1 MTNRWQVPVL
11 VAVALGGWPVRAA
24 APTVEKQAHGATI
37 RFDSGALRLEVWS
50 SRVVRATYA
59 QGTEIP
65 VIHSLS
71 VISAAAAVPFEIKET
86 PAAVDLSTRAL
97 RAHVDKGTGL
107 VSFRDLAG
115 RTIFEEKGPR
125 ESTVGH
131 GFALAP
137 DEQIYGLGQ
146 HQDGYMSYRGTSV
159 HLQQKNMEIGIPMLV
174 SSRGYGMLWDN
185 PAITDVEAGIEGK
198 ENVLRWI
205 SETGKAIDYY
215 FLYGPKADD
224 VIAAYRK
231 LTGAAPLLGK
241 WAWGFWQCKERYSTQ
256 AEMLGVVSRYRENH
270 MPLDGIVQ
278 DWQYWKPGGWG
289 SHEFDPTRYPDPK
302 GMVDSIHKMHAH
314 ILISVWAR
322 FDLDTANGKE
332 LEKAGALYPPV
343 IPNVYPKGQGKWYD
357 AFNAE
362 GRRIYWKQIWDRPAR
377 WAWTAGGWTPLSPR
391 SAGNGASI
399 VRFPRPKGQGRR
411 YSMPSP

>member
-1 MTNRWQVPVL
+1 MRNATFRRQSSHTIQEFEMRRHWKVL
-11 VAVALGGWPVRAA
+11 ALAATALSGWRSCAA
-24 APTVEKQAHGATI
+24 APAVERQAHGVTV
-37 RFDSGALRLEVWS
+37 RFDNGVVRLEVWS
-50 SRVVRATYA
+50 DRVVRVTYRKGA
-59 QGTEIP
+59 AIAAVQ
-65 VIHSLS
+65 SLS
-71 VISAAAAVPFEIKET
+71 VNAAPAAVPFEVKET
-86 PAAVDLSTRAL
+86 PSSVDLSTHAL
-97 RAHVDKGTGL
+97 RGHVDKSTGL
-107 VSFRDLAG
+107 ISFRDLAG
-115 RTIFEEKGPR
+115 KTIFEEKGPR
-125 ESTVGH
+125 EFTARDS
-131 GFALAP
+131 FALAP

-146 HQDGYMSYRGTSV
+146 LQDGYMSYRGTTV

-278 DWQYWKPGGWG
+278 D
-289 SHEFDPTRYPDPK
+289 
-302 GMVDSIHKMHAH
+302 
-314 ILISVWAR
+314 
-322 FDLDTANGKE
+322 
-332 LEKAGALYPPV
+332 
-343 IPNVYPKGQGKWYD
+343 
-357 AFNAE
+357 
-362 GRRIYWKQIWDRPAR
+362 
-377 WAWTAGGWTPLSPR
+377 
-391 SAGNGASI
+391 
-399 VRFPRPKGQGRR
+399 
-411 YSMPSP
+411 